1 MPEEWIVQVEGREY
15 GPVELQI
22 LREWKEEGRVLPTN
36 QARQAGVDIW
46 IRASQIP
53 GLFDPVAE
61 PGDASVA
68 PPAQPGSSRKILRE
82 TFRIYGRGFF
92 QFFGLALL
100 VIVPSLCAQLTD
112 TALETSQ
119 TMDTDLRSLL
129 QVGFEFCMGFLFLA
143 LWPIYLSGIQILT
156 AELEAGRPIGFFS
169 VLSEAVK
176 LWPRIAV
183 LCILV
188 YGAFSLLMLLAIGIV
203 VMIVVGASSL
213 FVIILALG
221 LLVFQVWMFGRLFVN
236 VLFWQQFA
244 VLGREDVVGAL
255 RKSKALARGRPD
267 LVWYQRPLWRGVFI
281 SSLWFAFVL
290 VLDIPMIWPSLQIYF
305 DGLITAQDPQAMM
318 QAVAASSKAH
328 GANMS
333 SLALGLFQT
342 TLRPLLGIAFVLLY
356 FDAKSSNVDE
366 GGGDGRPSEL

>member
-36 QARQAGVDIW
+36 QARQAGADIW

-53 GLFDPVAE
+53 GLFDPVVE

-68 PPAQPGSSRKILRE
+68 RPGQPGSSRKILRE
-82 TFRIYGRGFF
+82 TFRIYGRSFF

-129 QVGFEFCMGFLFLA
+129 EVGFEFCMGVLFLA

-156 AELEAGRPIGFFS
+156 AELEAGRRLGFFS
-169 VLSEAVK
+169 VLNEAVK
-176 LWPRIAV
+176 FWPRVAV

-188 YGAFSLLMLLAIGIV
+188 YGAFSLLILLAIGIV

-221 LLVFQVWMFGRLFVN
+221 LLVFQVWMFGRLFIN

-244 VLGREDVVGAL
+244 VLGGEDVVGAL

-290 VLDIPMIWPSLQIYF
+290 ALDIPMIWPSLQIYF
-305 DGLITAQDPQAMM
+305 HGLITAQDPQAMM

-328 GANMS
+328 GASMS
-333 SLALGLFQT
+333 SLALGLLQT

-366 GGGDGRPSEL
+366 VGGDGRPSEL

>member
-1 MPEEWIVQVEGREY
+1 
-15 GPVELQI
+15 
-22 LREWKEEGRVLPTN
+22 
-36 QARQAGVDIW
+36 
-46 IRASQIP
+46 
-53 GLFDPVAE
+53 
-61 PGDASVA
+61 
-68 PPAQPGSSRKILRE
+68 
-82 TFRIYGRGFF
+82 
-92 QFFGLALL
+92 
-100 VIVPSLCAQLTD
+100 
-112 TALETSQ
+112 
-119 TMDTDLRSLL
+119 MDTDLRTVL
-129 QVGFEFCMGFLFLA
+129 QVGFEFCLGILFLA

-156 AELEAGRPIGFFS
+156 AELEAGRRVGFFS
-169 VLSEAVK
+169 VLSDAVK
-176 LWPRIAV
+176 FWPRVAV

-188 YGAFSLLMLLAIGIV
+188 YGAFSLLLLLAIGIV

-290 VLDIPMIWPSLQIYF
+290 VLDIPMLWPSLQIYF
-305 DGLITAQDPQAMM
+305 HGVITAQDPQAMM

-328 GANMS
+328 GASIS
-333 SLALGLFQT
+333 SLVLGLLQT
-342 TLRPLLGIAFVLLY
+342 TLRPLLGIAFVLVY
-356 FDAKSSNVDE
+356 FDAKSSSVDE